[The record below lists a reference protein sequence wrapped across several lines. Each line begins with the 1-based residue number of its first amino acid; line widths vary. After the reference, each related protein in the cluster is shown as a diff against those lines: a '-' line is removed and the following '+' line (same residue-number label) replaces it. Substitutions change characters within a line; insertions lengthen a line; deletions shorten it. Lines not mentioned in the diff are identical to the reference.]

1 MRNNKKNIGSFDTAI
16 EYPDSNEISS
26 DSVKVV
32 IYTKQHVISYA
43 IYSTFM
49 ETVLFNIYTID
60 FICYKKEA
68 RKLEATLETTPKTS
82 MGKRILVASN
92 VEEGHEKIYT

>member
-26 DSVKVV
+26 NSVKVV

-43 IYSTFM
+43 IKSEHQF
-49 ETVLFNIYTID
+49 
-60 FICYKKEA
+60 
-68 RKLEATLETTPKTS
+68 
-82 MGKRILVASN
+82 ASPGMSVHLN
-92 VEEGHEKIYT
+92 NFL